1 MRWTIRMKLIAVG
14 VIAFVGLSTLAATF
28 FIVDRVSVQK
38 SAISDQAEAYLKLV
52 HKAEALATEMSLVAM
67 DVIVDKDDG
76 AVSAERTKA
85 MREGLDALAALTTQL
100 SATATAAE
108 KAHTAKAV
116 TDTAALTLAMRDGL
130 VKAVEGRADT
140 ARFAEL
146 DDQIDGLAEEIK
158 GQLDAVDAL
167 VTARA
172 DRAEAERR
180 DWMAKSRMVAG
191 AAYGV
196 TLLVMITILALVG
209 RAIIGPIQGLTNVMG
224 RLAAGDTAVTLPI
237 CNNGDE
243 LTEMVAATGHFR
255 DVAVANAALEKQNAA
270 ATAQAEAERRQ
281 TMEQVAD
288 AIDRQVKVAVQ
299 AIVEGIGKVHALTS
313 DMAEKARETT
323 ISSTAIASATQD
335 AASNVQSVAGAAEEL
350 GIASAEIARQV
361 STATSVTQD
370 AVAEADSARQVMN
383 GLSTAAGQIGAV
395 VALISDIASQT
406 NLLALNATI
415 EAARAGEAG
424 KGFAVVAGEV
434 KSLAGQTARATD
446 EITRQIASLSQTV
459 ADAVAAIGRI
469 AATIEAVNGNAAAIA
484 SAVEEQAATIAGV
497 SDNTAQAASASRAV
511 SEQVSGISQGAN
523 AALDS
528 AAGVER
534 WTQELVQQA
543 GALARQVEHFAV
555 DIRRTAANGAG

>member
-14 VIAFVGLSTLAATF
+14 VIAFIGLSTLAATF
-28 FIVDRVSVQK
+28 FIVDRVSVEK

-52 HKAEALATEMSLVAM
+52 HKAGALATEMSLVAM
-67 DVIVDKDDG
+67 DIIVDKDDG
-76 AVSAERTKA
+76 AVAPDRTKA
-85 MREGLDALAALTTQL
+85 MQEGLDELAALIARL
-100 SATATAAE
+100 SAAE
-108 KAHTAKAV
+108 KTHMAKAV
-116 TDTAALTLAMRDGL
+116 TDTAALTQAMRDGL
-130 VKAVEGRADT
+130 VKAVEGRADA

-146 DDQIDGLAEEIK
+146 DDLIDGLAEDIK
-158 GQLDAVDAL
+158 TQLNAVEAM

-191 AAYGV
+191 AAYGL

-209 RAIIGPIQGLTNVMG
+209 RAIIGPIQGLTDVMG
-224 RLAAGDTAVTLPI
+224 RLAAGDIAVTLPT
-237 CNNGDE
+237 CDNGDE
-243 LTEMVAATGHFR
+243 LTAMVAATGHFR
-255 DVAVANAALEKQNAA
+255 DVAIANAALEQQNAA
-270 ATAQAEAERRQ
+270 ATAEAETARRCAL
-281 TMEQVAD
+281 EGVAD
-288 AIDRQVKVAVQ
+288 AIDQQVQSAVQ
-299 AIVEGIGKVHALTS
+299 AIVEGIGKVHALTRV
-313 DMAEKARETT
+313 MAEKARETT
-323 ISSTAIASATQD
+323 ESSNAIAAATQD

-361 STATSVTQD
+361 STATRVTQA
-370 AVAEADSARQVMN
+370 AVEEAGTARQVMN
-383 GLSTAAGQIGAV
+383 GLSTAAGHIGAV

-434 KSLAGQTARATD
+434 KSLAGQTARATE

-459 ADAVAAIGRI
+459 AEAVAAIGRI
-469 AATIEAVNGNAAAIA
+469 AGTIEAVNGNAAAIA

-497 SDNTAQAASASRAV
+497 SDNTSQAASASRAV
-511 SEQVSGISQGAN
+511 SDRVSGISDGAS

-534 WTQELVQQA
+534 WTQELVKQA

-555 DIRRTAANGAG
+555 DIRRTATG